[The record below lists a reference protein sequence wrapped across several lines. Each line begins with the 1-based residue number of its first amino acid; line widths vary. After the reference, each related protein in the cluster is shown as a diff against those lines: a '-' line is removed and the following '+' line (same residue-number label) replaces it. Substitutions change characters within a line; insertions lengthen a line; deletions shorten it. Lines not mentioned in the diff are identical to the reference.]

1 MKKAL
6 KFTLSL
12 LPIALVAGYFVT
24 VYQVEMLGDAILAPA
39 LEQLGSVWVLIAI
52 SMVQTVGYAAV
63 CGFFGCLLANSLG
76 LWKPIRFEKEQLL
89 KALLYSVLG
98 GIIFSLDKWTFGRW
112 IPEVGASYEAPITVN
127 NWLGSVLYGGVVE
140 ELMLR
145 LFFMTGIAWLIGKVT
160 YKKAPAAQW
169 KPWVF
174 TAANVLAALVF
185 AAGHL
190 PATLMTFGEITAL
203 LLVRCFLFNG
213 GFGMF
218 FGWLYR
224 KYGIQYAMIA
234 HAALHIVSKVI
245 WILLV

>member
-12 LPIALVAGYFVT
+12 LPVALVAGYFVAL
-24 VYQVEMLGDAILAPA
+24 YQLEMLDEAILAPA

-63 CGFFGCLLANSLG
+63 CGFVGCLLASNLG

-89 KALLYSVLG
+89 KALLYSLAGGVL
-98 GIIFSLDKWTFGRW
+98 FSLDKWTFGRW

-145 LFFMTGIAWLIGKVT
+145 LFFMSLIAWLIWKIFFRQAEKVPV
-160 YKKAPAAQW
+160 K
-169 KPWVF
+169 VLV
-174 TAANVLAALVF
+174 AANLVAALLF

-190 PATLMTFGEITAL
+190 PATWVLFGELTPMIL
-203 LLVRCFLFNG
+203 LRCFLLNG
-213 GFGMF
+213 SFGLL
-218 FGWLYR
+218 FGYLYR
-224 KYGIQYAMIA
+224 KFGIQYAMVS
-234 HAALHIVSKVI
+234 HAMFHIVSKLI
-245 WILLV
+245 WTIV

>member
-12 LPIALVAGYFVT
+12 LPVALVAGYFVT
-24 VYQVEMLGDAILAPA
+24 VYQLEMLDEAILAPA

-63 CGFFGCLLANSLG
+63 CGFVGCLLANSLG

-89 KALLYSVLG
+89 KALLYSVIG

-145 LFFMTGIAWLIGKVT
+145 LFFMSLLAWVIWKIFFRQEEKVPV
-160 YKKAPAAQW
+160 K
-169 KPWVF
+169 VLV
-174 TAANVLAALVF
+174 AANLVAALLF

-190 PATLMTFGEITAL
+190 PATWVLFGELTPMIL
-203 LLVRCFLFNG
+203 LRCFLLNG
-213 GFGMF
+213 SFGLL
-218 FGWLYR
+218 FGYLYR
-224 KYGIQYAMIA
+224 KFGIQYAMVS
-234 HAALHIVSKVI
+234 HAMFHIDSKLI
-245 WILLV
+245 WTIV

>member
-12 LPIALVAGYFVT
+12 LPVALVAGYFVT
-24 VYQVEMLGDAILAPA
+24 VYQLEILDEAILAPA
-39 LEQLGSVWVLIAI
+39 LEQLGSVWILIAI

-89 KALLYSVLG
+89 KALLYSVIG
-98 GIIFSLDKWTFGRW
+98 GIIFSLDKWTFGAW
-112 IPEVGASYEAPITVN
+112 IPEVGASYEAHITVN

-145 LFFMTGIAWLIGKVT
+145 LFFMSLIAWLIWKIFFRQEEKVPV
-160 YKKAPAAQW
+160 K
-169 KPWVF
+169 VLV
-174 TAANVLAALVF
+174 AANLVAALLF

-190 PATLMTFGEITAL
+190 PATWVLFGELTPMIL
-203 LLVRCFLFNG
+203 LRCFLLNG
-213 GFGMF
+213 SFGLL
-218 FGWLYR
+218 FGYLYR
-224 KYGIQYAMIA
+224 KFGIQYAMVS
-234 HAALHIVSKVI
+234 HAMFHIVSKLI
-245 WILLV
+245 WTIA

>member
-12 LPIALVAGYFVT
+12 LPVALIAGYFVT
-24 VYQVEMLGDAILAPA
+24 VYQLEMLDEAILAPA
-39 LEQLGSVWVLIAI
+39 LEQLGSVWILIAI

-145 LFFMTGIAWLIGKVT
+145 LFFMSLLAWLIWKIFFRQAERVPVKVLI
-160 YKKAPAAQW
+160 
-169 KPWVF
+169 
-174 TAANVLAALVF
+174 AANVVAALLF

-190 PATLMTFGEITAL
+190 PATFVLFGELTPMIL
-203 LLVRCFLFNG
+203 LRCFLLNG
-213 GFGMF
+213 SFGLL
-218 FGWLYR
+218 FGYLYR
-224 KYGIQYAMIA
+224 KHGIQYAMVS
-234 HAALHIVSKVI
+234 HAMFHIVSKLI
-245 WILLV
+245 WTIF

>member
-12 LPIALVAGYFVT
+12 LPVALIAGYFVT
-24 VYQVEMLGDAILAPA
+24 VYQLEMLDEAILAPA
-39 LEQLGSVWVLIAI
+39 LEQLGSVWILIAI

-145 LFFMTGIAWLIGKVT
+145 LFFMSLLAWLIWKIFFRQAERVPVKVLI
-160 YKKAPAAQW
+160 
-169 KPWVF
+169 
-174 TAANVLAALVF
+174 AANVVAALLF

-190 PATLMTFGEITAL
+190 PATWVLFGELTPMIL
-203 LLVRCFLFNG
+203 LRCFLLNG
-213 GFGMF
+213 SFGLL
-218 FGWLYR
+218 FGYLYR
-224 KYGIQYAMIA
+224 KFGIQYAMVS
-234 HAALHIVSKVI
+234 HAMFHIVSKLI
-245 WILLV
+245 WTIV